1 LRVVFSTGAPGP
13 VGHDPAGQNPLVFQ
27 RGDHLKRPDREGPG
41 RPGNIVQVQIRDRRS
56 NGRTVFIDDR
66 IMNQGDV
73 QLDA

>member
-1 LRVVFSTGAPGP
+1 VT
-13 VGHDPAGQNPLVFQ
+13 HNPAGQNLLVLQ
-27 RGDHLKRPDREGPG
+27 RRDHLKRPDPKGPG
-41 RPGNIVQVQIRDRRS
+41 GPGDIVQVQIRDRRS